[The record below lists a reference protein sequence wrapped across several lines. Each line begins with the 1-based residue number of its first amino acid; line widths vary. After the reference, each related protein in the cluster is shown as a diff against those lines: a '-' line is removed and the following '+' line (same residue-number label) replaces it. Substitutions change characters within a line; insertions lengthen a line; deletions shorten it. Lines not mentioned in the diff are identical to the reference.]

1 MKYIKN
7 TGRYA
12 IAFVITKNKREFR
25 LELDKRRI
33 YMDTGNIATTGITP
47 VEDEDLEELKKI
59 KRFNTMVENEELTI
73 LDESEV
79 KTPEENKIKA
89 LEEKNRELEEKLQKA
104 ENADVKKVEEEK
116 KALADENES
125 LKAQL
130 EALTKGKKGQGK
142 DKDTEAEADAGTD
155 EEAKDE
161 KAKDEKA
168 KDEKA
173 VDTEGF

>member
-12 IAFVITKNKREFR
+12 IAFVITKNNREVR
-25 LELDKRRI
+25 IELDKRRI

-47 VEDEDLEELKKI
+47 VEEDVLKELEKINRFKDMVKK
-59 KRFNTMVENEELTI
+59 EELTI

-116 KALADENES
+116 KALADENAN

-130 EALTKGKKGQGK
+130 EALTKGKKDK
-142 DKDTEAEADAGTD
+142 DKDEKKADVDTD
-155 EEAKDE
+155 EN
-161 KAKDEKA
+161 KAD
-168 KDEKA
+168 